1 MEQIDSDAAMLNILG
16 IVLCVGAMIAA
27 LVYIRYRDPIGLLSR
42 AYACEQHF
50 DGILVECYV
59 SFPISEAKTHCALGA
74 TREGLYMSPPIG
86 RAEAK
91 SSMPWLQGGYPMR
104 AAILIPWDQLH
115 YRRAGFPLHKQLRF
129 DVPSIN
135 ATFFV
140 LRTVGEP
147 LLERAGRRIS

>member
-1 MEQIDSDAAMLNILG
+1 MEQIDFDAVMLNILG

-27 LVYIRYRDPIGLLSR
+27 IVYMRYRDPIGLLSR

-50 DGILVECYV
+50 DGNLVECYV

-74 TREGLYMSPPIG
+74 TRDGLYLSPPIST
-86 RAEAK
+86 AKAK
-91 SSMPWLQGGYPMR
+91 SSKPWLQGGYPMR
-104 AAILIPWDQLH
+104 TAILIPWDQLQ
-115 YRRAGFPLHKQLRF
+115 YRRAGFPLHRQLRV

-140 LRTVGEP
+140 PRTVGEP
-147 LLERAGRRIS
+147 LLERAGKEIS